1 MLDDEEGDD
10 EVLEEVEVNDVM
22 DEETDEVIIHDNIN
36 DVLPLLVDREVD
48 ELLPATQEVELDDD
62 ELCWFHTL
70 LTEADE
76 LRMLVVDVYLHI
88 EIILFIAL
96 YQTDYFQF
104 DYLEV

>member
-62 ELCWFHTL
+62 ELC
-70 LTEADE
+70 
-76 LRMLVVDVYLHI
+76 
-88 EIILFIAL
+88 
-96 YQTDYFQF
+96 
-104 DYLEV
+104 